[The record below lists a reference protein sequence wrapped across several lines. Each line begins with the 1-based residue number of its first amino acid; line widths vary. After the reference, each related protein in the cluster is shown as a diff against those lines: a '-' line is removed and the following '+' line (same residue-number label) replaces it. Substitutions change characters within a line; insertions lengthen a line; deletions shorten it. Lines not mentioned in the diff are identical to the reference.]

1 MFHFGKIKYFVK
13 INNLVLV
20 AVCNFNI
27 VGKSIT
33 KIDGRTSIALI
44 RLKNSGVFNQ
54 FFAEVIE
61 TKELNYIEISSF
73 GSECI
78 LGYTKNANIYLISEF
93 IIDIEHE

>member
-1 MFHFGKIKYFVK
+1 M
-13 INNLVLV
+13 VLV

-61 TKELNYIEISSF
+61 TNELNYIEISSLV
-73 GSECI
+73 SKCI
-78 LGYTKNANIYLISEF
+78 LGHTKNSNIYLISEF
-93 IIDIEHE
+93 NIDNEHE